1 MSSRRLALKT
11 SFLLPLAWM
20 LAAAP
25 AAAQSPAANYP
36 ERQVELIVPYA
47 AGGGTDAMA
56 RVFATEATRIT
67 GRSWVVVNRD
77 GGGGVVG
84 FTNLATAKPDGYTL
98 AFSPS
103 SPVTN
108 APFLNPSM
116 PFKNEQIQ
124 PVCLVFE
131 NVFAISVR
139 NESPFKNLRELVAAS
154 KADPKGLSYGHAGV
168 GSAGHLGAAALG
180 KSAGANFTEAPY
192 RGDAPLITDMVAGN
206 LDFAAAAVSS
216 LAGKSGFRILAVMS
230 DSRHPALPDVPSTK
244 ELGYAAAAPGLN
256 GLWAPAGTPKDV
268 VKKIDALCKQVTALP
283 AFAQRATG
291 FMQVPRYMDSDEFPP
306 RVAGVYKFNAELIPS
321 LKMK

>member
-1 MSSRRLALKT
+1 MSLTVRALKT
-11 SFLLPLAWM
+11 SLLLPLAWM
-20 LAAAP
+20 LASP
-25 AAAQSPAANYP
+25 AAAQTAASYP
-36 ERQVELIVPYA
+36 ERQVEIIVPYA

-56 RVFATEATRIT
+56 RVFAVEAARIT
-67 GRSWVVVNRD
+67 GKNWVTVNRD

-84 FTNLATAKPDGYTL
+84 FTNLAAAKPDGYTL

-103 SPVTN
+103 SPMTN
-108 APFLNPSM
+108 APFLNPNM
-116 PFKNEQIQ
+116 PFKNDQIQ
-124 PVCLVFE
+124 PICLVFE

-139 NESPFKNLRELVAAS
+139 NESPFKNLRDLVAAS
-154 KADPKGLSYGHAGV
+154 KSDAKGLSYGHAGV

-180 KSAGANFTEAPY
+180 KSAGANFVEAAY
-192 RGDAPLITDMVAGN
+192 RGDAPLISDMLGGTI
-206 LDFAAAAVSS
+206 DFGAAAVSS

-230 DSRHPALPDVPSTK
+230 DSRHPSLPDVPSTK

-306 RVAGVYKFNAELIPS
+306 RVAGVYKFNSELIPT
-321 LKMK
+321 LKINK